1 MRILILSS
9 ILIFFIGKNA
19 NAQTPLSLAEAIEIG
34 LKNNFQIQISEQQID
49 IAKRNNT
56 WQNTGR
62 YPTINLQGS
71 LNNGWNGQ
79 NNPTGFLNKFNSINA
94 GLSGGIDVGWTL
106 FDGYKVNINKKR
118 LEQLEQQSQV
128 SAKATVENAI
138 QQIILAYY
146 NALIQREQISVLQ
159 EVLALSYDRIE
170 YQEIRKEFGQ
180 AGTFDVLQTNDA
192 YLNDSTNLLVQQN
205 TYEVALNNLKL
216 AMGEEF
222 SKDYRLSDALE
233 YVAQTYNLEDL
244 QEKMFSNNRNLQNLF
259 VNRELA
265 KIETDF
271 QQSNKYPRIGV
282 NGGGNLGVTPS
293 FLNIKEAQFPIEEGW
308 NTTTNYGLY
317 LNLSASYNLYDAG
330 TRQRNIDN
338 AKVQEMIT
346 QLSIED
352 LKRNLTGQLQN
363 TLTNYNNQVQLL
375 QLTETLIENAK
386 QNLSISEQR
395 FKAGQINSF
404 DYRSI
409 QLAYINASQSKLRAI
424 FNLKNTET
432 ELVRLIGGLVE

>member
-1 MRILILSS
+1 MRILILS
-9 ILIFFIGKNA
+9 LFIFFIGKNT

-62 YPTINLQGS
+62 YPTVNLQGS
-71 LNNGWNGQ
+71 LNNGFNGQ
-79 NNPTGFLNKFNSINA
+79 NNPTGFLQKFNSLST

-128 SAKATVENAI
+128 SAKATVETAI

-146 NALIQREQISVLQ
+146 NALIQREQLTVLR
-159 EVLALSYDRIE
+159 EVLTLSYDRIE
-170 YQEIRKEFGQ
+170 YQEVRKEFGQ
-180 AGTFDVLQTNDA
+180 AGTFDILQTNDA
-192 YLNDSTNLLVQQN
+192 YLNDSTNLVIQQN

-216 AMGEEF
+216 TMGEEF
-222 SKDYRLSDALE
+222 SKNYEPSDALQ
-233 YVAQTYNLEDL
+233 YVAQMYNLEDL
-244 QEKMFSNNRNLQNLF
+244 QTKMFSNNRNLQSLF

-271 QQSNKYPRIGV
+271 QKSNKYPKIGV
-282 NGGGNLGVTPS
+282 NGGANLGATPS
-293 FLNIKEAQFPIEEGW
+293 YLNVKEAQFPIDEGW

-317 LNLSASYNLYDAG
+317 LNFSASYNLYDAG
-330 TRQRNIDN
+330 AKKRNIDN

-375 QLTETLIENAK
+375 QLTDALIENAK
-386 QNLSISEQR
+386 QNLAIGEQK
-395 FKAGQINSF
+395 FKAGQISSF

-409 QLAYINASQSKLRAI
+409 QLAYINASQSRLRAI